1 MKLDRVRG
9 VMAPAARNRRT
20 DSAIGRQNQS
30 QGHR

>member
-9 VMAPAARNRRT
+9 VIGAGGSQSAH